1 MREQKEHIEQIN
13 YNNKR
18 GEVQFDLLSMSDLFA
33 RKDLTT
39 SIHNA
44 QQINFYMLLVITKGI
59 GTHTIDFTDYSYQKG
74 TILSIRKDQIHR
86 FHPSDA
92 DGYLLLFTDDF
103 LLSYFEKTE
112 VARGL
117 KLFNDF
123 ITSPM
128 TQLTNSEYE
137 DILKYI
143 NDIEHEYKLVNDTY
157 SLDIIS
163 SLLAI
168 LFRKLFRVKSQNN
181 QLFTTKKYLNEFLQ
195 FQELVEKRC
204 LNSKKVLTYADE
216 MAISTKTLNNI
227 TQQIIHKSAK
237 QFIDETVIIQI
248 KRLLV
253 NTSYSIKEIAF
264 RVGFDEATNLFK
276 FFKRHTSVT
285 PDQFRRANQ

>member
-1 MREQKEHIEQIN
+1 MREQKEHIEQIY

-18 GEVQFDLLSMSDLFA
+18 GEVQFDLLSMSELFA

-39 SIHNA
+39 SIHSA
-44 QQINFYMLLVITKGI
+44 QQINFYMLLVITNGI

-86 FHPSDA
+86 FHHSDA

-112 VARGL
+112 VTRGL

-123 ITSPM
+123 ITSPV

-137 DILKYI
+137 DLLKYI
-143 NDIEHEYKLVNDTY
+143 NDIEQEYKLVNDTY

-163 SLLAI
+163 CLLAI
-168 LFRKLFRVKSQNN
+168 LFRKLFRVKSRNN
-181 QLFTTKKYLNEFLQ
+181 RLSATKKYLNEFLQ

-204 LNSKKVLTYADE
+204 LNSKKVQTYADE

-264 RVGFDEATNLFK
+264 KAGFDEATNLFK

-285 PDQFRRANQ
+285 PDQFRQANQ